1 MPTVT
6 LIGYRGS
13 GKSTVASGIATRLGC
28 GWVDADDLLE
38 REAGTTIAE
47 LISTRGE
54 PAFRDLEATLLEQL
68 LAVERG
74 VLATGGGVVLR
85 EHNRALLRTRGR
97 PVVWL
102 AAPAAVLRDRLAADP
117 TTAAR
122 RPALAGNDVLD
133 EVAAAVIA
141 REPFY
146 RGSADGVIDVAT
158 AEPDEIVTRIV
169 RWLEYPAASHRHELP
184 EQIP

>member
-13 GKSTVASGIATRLGC
+13 GKSTVAAGIATRLGC
-28 GWVDADDLLE
+28 GWVDADDVLE
-38 REAGTTIAE
+38 REAGATIAD
-47 LISTRGE
+47 LISARGE
-54 PAFRDLEATLLEQL
+54 PVFRDLEATLLEQL

-74 VLATGGGVVLR
+74 VLATGGGVVLS
-85 EHNRALLRTRGR
+85 EHNRELLRTRGR

-122 RPALAGNDVLD
+122 RPALAGGDVLD

-146 RGSADGVIDVAT
+146 RGSADGIIDVAG
-158 AEPDEIVTRIV
+158 AEPDEIVARIV
-169 RWLEYPAASHRHELP
+169 RWLEHSSASRRHDSP